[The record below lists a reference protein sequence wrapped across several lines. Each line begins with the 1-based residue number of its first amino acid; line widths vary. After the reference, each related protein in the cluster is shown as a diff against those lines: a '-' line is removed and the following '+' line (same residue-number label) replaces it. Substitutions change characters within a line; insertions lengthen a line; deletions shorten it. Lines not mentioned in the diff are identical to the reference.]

1 MGTLAPVTTG
11 ETPVDPTGQ
20 LFASIPKLA
29 GDGRNF
35 MLWKYCVREILEAC
49 NLLDYVTGNNYK
61 MEPGRDSEG
70 HVAWITKNCEAHQ
83 QITLTLE
90 DELLMGVMHL
100 TDAKAI
106 WTALCTHYEGSG
118 VQAISYLMGKIWWE
132 QFNDSSDLEMQIS
145 ELQSNSLKLANLRF
159 SLPDNIL
166 DIAILLSLPPSY
178 SMLQTSIC
186 VTADDKI
193 NSYKVVTLIRTEQ
206 Q

>member
-11 ETPVDPTGQ
+11 GTPADLTGQ
-20 LFASIPKLA
+20 LFASIPKLTS
-29 GDGRNF
+29 DGRNF

-70 HVAWITKNCEAHQ
+70 HAAWITKNHEACQ

-106 WTALCTHYEGSG
+106 WTALCTCYEGSG

-132 QFNDSSDLEMQIS
+132 QFNDSSNLETQIN
-145 ELQSNSLKLANLRF
+145 ELWSNSLKLANLGF

-166 DIAILLSLPPSY
+166 TIAILLSLPPSY
-178 SMLQTSIC
+178 STLQTSIG
-186 VTADDKI
+186 VTADDKLD
-193 NSYKVVTLIRTEQ
+193 SYKVVTLILAEQ